1 MKKLLVIFGAVAF
14 ALVGASMFAAFEAHV
29 VNVTATIENALTVP
43 TTPILFGTVFPQ
55 EQIDKHLSVGLSTS
69 FLDVNQTRVD
79 TVTYMIR
86 QKPKCGFTTNGGTV
100 LVGETRTGEV
110 VPTLDDTTTP
120 TVDESK
126 GGAAYTIDCGPAPV
140 LDTQGV
146 WGVLPSLCPYLSK
159 HSNNQGDVNVPA
171 FHQPFTVANSVV
183 TWTEAKGTLSKGPL
197 DQLTADWTIDLKV
210 PCFGGYCA
218 QDWNDFV
225 KGINRE
231 ADPAAYTQPIDNEH
245 KVFGC
250 DLWVE
255 TTGVTLSLPT

>member
-69 FLDVNQTRVD
+69 FLDPNQTRVD

-86 QKPKCGFTTNGGTV
+86 QKPKCGFTTNEGKV
-100 LVGETRTGEV
+100 LVGDTKTGEV
-110 VPTLDDTTTP
+110 I
-120 TVDESK
+120 VDPQQPS
-126 GGAAYTIDCGPAPV
+126 GYRIDCGPTPTPV
-140 LDTQGV
+140 PAEGAV

-159 HSNNQGDVNVPA
+159 HSSNQSDTNVLA
-171 FHQPFTVANSVV
+171 FHQPFTISSGTVV
-183 TWTEAKGTLSKGPL
+183 WTEARGTLSKPN
-197 DQLTADWTIDLKV
+197 QPTADWTIDLKV

-218 QDWNDFV
+218 QDWASFV
-225 KGINRE
+225 HGINE
-231 ADPAAYTQPIDNEH
+231 SADPAAYTQPIDNEH

-255 TTGVTLSLPT
+255 TTGVTFND

>member
-69 FLDVNQTRVD
+69 FLDPNQTRVD

-86 QKPKCGFTTNGGTV
+86 QKPKCGFTTNKGTV
-100 LVGETRTGEV
+100 LVGDTKTGEV
-110 VPTLDDTTTP
+110 VVGDNPQTP
-120 TVDESK
+120 EVET
-126 GGAAYTIDCGPAPV
+126 YWIDCGPTPTPV
-140 LDTQGV
+140 PAEGAV

-159 HSNNQGDVNVPA
+159 HSSNQGDINVPA
-171 FHQPFTVANSVV
+171 FHQPFTISSGTVV
-183 TWTEAKGTLSKGPL
+183 WTEAKGTLSKGPL

-218 QDWNDFV
+218 QDWASFV
-225 KGINRE
+225 RGINE
-231 ADPAAYTQPIDNEH
+231 SADPAAYTQPIDNEH

-255 TTGVTLSLPT
+255 TTGVTLSPR